1 MRRSSAETELPAQV
15 ASFLGLPHRSSH
27 TCAEKATIS
36 VRFSPSATRL
46 RRAAVARTL
55 NISVV
60 RPSPGPT
67 QARDPPSLGPEAP
80 CLPHHLAPRPT
91 PAASKCAACRP
102 PQTERRFQLRPLHHS
117 NLAPAAGRT
126 YLRRAAAAEAAT
138 AAPPSPSPSQ
148 CEPGPRQ
155 EDDGSDSGCRR
166 PGVMLTRAAPSR
178 PGRGGRRGHCGRG
191 ASERDTRALS
201 AVWAGLRSRD

>member
-1 MRRSSAETELPAQV
+1 MECGKETRMRRSSAETELPAQV

-55 NISVV
+55 NISVA

-80 CLPHHLAPRPT
+80 CPPHHLAPRPT

-117 NLAPAAGRT
+117 QLSPGRRQD
-126 YLRRAAAAEAAT
+126 L
-138 AAPPSPSPSQ
+138 PSPSS
-148 CEPGPRQ
+148 
-155 EDDGSDSGCRR
+155 GSRSSHRS
-166 PGVMLTRAAPSR
+166 PTVVFAIAVRAGAAA
-178 PGRGGRRGHCGRG
+178 RG
-191 ASERDTRALS
+191 
-201 AVWAGLRSRD
+201 